1 MKKLKGGRVSKEQR
15 IMMDRLVGAGA
26 ICAVANGLEQAI
38 KQLEAWGLL
47 VPAVAAA
54 EQEEMAA

>member
-26 ICAVANGLEQAI
+26 ICAVANGLGQAI
-38 KQLEAWGLL
+38 KQLEAG
-47 VPAVAAA
+47 AS
-54 EQEEMAA
+54 

>member
-38 KQLEAWGLL
+38 KQLEAG
-47 VPAVAAA
+47 AS
-54 EQEEMAA
+54 